1 MSERSIEDYCYYHSP
16 IGLIRMVETGGFLTR
31 ANFVEQSP
39 EPKHFH
45 SNSASNSSTLLKD
58 ACRQLDEYFE
68 GRRQKF
74 DLALNP
80 HGTDF
85 QRSAWES
92 LLRIP
97 YGETMSYLQ
106 QAEYIRNPKAMR
118 AIGQAN
124 SRNPISIIIPCHRV
138 IGKNGSLTGYAGG
151 LKRKMQL
158 LTLEHHFTHEQNCLN
173 AFHGQL

>member
-1 MSERSIEDYCYYHSP
+1 MSDRSIEDYCYYQSP
-16 IGLIRMVETGGFLTR
+16 IGLIRMGETEGFLTG
-31 ANFVEQSP
+31 ADFVEQSP
-39 EPKHFH
+39 ESEHFQSGSIPN
-45 SNSASNSSTLLKD
+45 SNILLKD
-58 ACRQLDEYFE
+58 ACRQLDEYFQ
-68 GRRQKF
+68 GRRQNF
-74 DLALNP
+74 DLALKP

-97 YGETMSYLQ
+97 YGETRSYLQ
-106 QAEYIRNPKAMR
+106 QAESIRNPMAIR

-151 LKRKMQL
+151 LDRKTRL
-158 LTLEHHFTHEQNCLN
+158 LALEHRFMHEQNY
-173 AFHGQL
+173 

>member
-1 MSERSIEDYCYYHSP
+1 MSDHSIEEYCYYKSP
-16 IGLIRMVETGGFLTR
+16 IGLIRIDETASFLTR
-31 ANFVEQSP
+31 ADFVEQSSEP
-39 EPKHFH
+39 EHCQ
-45 SNSASNSSTLLKD
+45 SSVSISNSSTLLKD

-74 DLALNP
+74 DLALKP

-97 YGETMSYLQ
+97 YGETRSYLQ
-106 QAEYIRNPKAMR
+106 QAESIRNPRAIR

-124 SRNPISIIIPCHRV
+124 SRNPIPIIIPCHRV
-138 IGKNGSLTGYAGG
+138 IGKKGSLTGYAGG
-151 LKRKMQL
+151 LDRKIKL
-158 LTLEHHFTHEQNCLN
+158 HSLEQSFMHEQNY
-173 AFHGQL
+173 

>member
-1 MSERSIEDYCYYHSP
+1 MSDRSIEDYCYYQSP
-16 IGLIRMVETGGFLTR
+16 IGLIRIVETGGFLTR
-31 ANFVEQSP
+31 ADFVEKSP
-39 EPKHFH
+39 ESKYYQ
-45 SNSASNSSTLLKD
+45 SGSVSNSSILLKD
-58 ACRQLDEYFE
+58 AGRQLDEYFE

-74 DLALNP
+74 DLALKP

-97 YGETMSYLQ
+97 YGETRSYLQ
-106 QAEYIRNPKAMR
+106 QAESILNPRAIR

-124 SRNPISIIIPCHRV
+124 SRNPIPIIIPCHRV

-151 LKRKMQL
+151 LDRKIKL
-158 LTLEHHFTHEQNCLN
+158 LAMEQRFMHEQNY
-173 AFHGQL
+173 

>member
-1 MSERSIEDYCYYHSP
+1 MSDRSIEDYCYYQSP

-39 EPKHFH
+39 ESEDFKPD
-45 SNSASNSSTLLKD
+45 NISNSSALLKD
-58 ACRQLDEYFE
+58 ACSQLDEYFE

-74 DLALNP
+74 DLALKP
-80 HGTDF
+80 LGTNF

-97 YGETMSYLQ
+97 YGETRSYLQ
-106 QAEYIRNPKAMR
+106 QAECLSNPKAIR

-124 SRNPISIIIPCHRV
+124 SRNPIPIIIPCHRV

-151 LKRKMQL
+151 LNRKSQL
-158 LTLEHHFTHEQNCLN
+158 LALEHSFMHE
-173 AFHGQL
+173 

>member
-1 MSERSIEDYCYYHSP
+1 M
-16 IGLIRMVETGGFLTR
+16 GETRGFLTR
-31 ANFVEQSP
+31 ADFVEQSP
-39 EPKHFH
+39 EAEHFQ
-45 SNSASNSSTLLKD
+45 SDSIPNYNTLLKD

-74 DLALNP
+74 DLALKA

-85 QRSAWES
+85 QRSAWDS

-97 YGETMSYLQ
+97 YGETRSYLQ
-106 QAEYIRNPKAMR
+106 QAESIRNPRAIR

-124 SRNPISIIIPCHRV
+124 SCNPISIIIPCHRV

-151 LKRKMQL
+151 LGRKTRL
-158 LTLEHHFTHEQNCLN
+158 LALEYRFMHEQNY
-173 AFHGQL
+173 

>member
-1 MSERSIEDYCYYHSP
+1 MREGSTHDYCYYQSP
-16 IGLIRMVETGGFLTR
+16 IGLIRMGEAGGFLTR

-39 EPKHFH
+39 ESENFQLDGI
-45 SNSASNSSTLLKD
+45 SNSSTLLKD

-74 DLALNP
+74 NLALKP
-80 HGTDF
+80 HGTNF
-85 QRSAWES
+85 QRTVWES

-97 YGETMSYLQ
+97 YGETRSYLQ
-106 QAEYIRNPKAMR
+106 QAESISNPKAIR

-124 SRNPISIIIPCHRV
+124 SRNPIPIIIPCHRV

-151 LKRKMQL
+151 LDRKTRL
-158 LTLEHHFTHEQNCLN
+158 LAMEHHFMHEQNY
-173 AFHGQL
+173 

>member
-16 IGLIRMVETGGFLTR
+16 IGLIEIEETGGFLTR
-31 ANFVEQSP
+31 AEFVEQSRKS
-39 EPKHFH
+39 KHFQQ
-45 SNSASNSSTLLKD
+45 NYISNSSTLLKD

-68 GRRQKF
+68 GKRQIF
-74 DLALNP
+74 DLALKP

-97 YGETMSYLQ
+97 YGETKSYLQ
-106 QAEYIRNPKAMR
+106 QAESISNPRAVR

-124 SRNPISIIIPCHRV
+124 SRNPITIIIPCHRV

-151 LKRKMQL
+151 LDRKTRL
-158 LTLEHHFTHEQNCLN
+158 LAHEHHFMHEQNY
-173 AFHGQL
+173 

>member
-1 MSERSIEDYCYYHSP
+1 MSDSSIEDFCYYQSP
-16 IGLIRMVETGGFLTR
+16 IGLVRMGETEGFLTR
-31 ANFVEQSP
+31 ADFVAQSH
-39 EPKHFH
+39 ESEH
-45 SNSASNSSTLLKD
+45 SQSESISNSSNLLKD

-74 DLALNP
+74 DLALKP

-85 QRSAWES
+85 QRSAWKS
-92 LLRIP
+92 LLSIP
-97 YGETMSYLQ
+97 YGETRSYLQ
-106 QAEYIRNPKAMR
+106 QAEFIRNPKAIR

-151 LKRKMQL
+151 LDRKTRL
-158 LTLEHHFTHEQNCLN
+158 LALEHRFMREQNY
-173 AFHGQL
+173 

>member
-1 MSERSIEDYCYYHSP
+1 MSDRSVEDYCYYQSP
-16 IGLIRMVETGGFLTR
+16 IGLIRMGETEGVLTR
-31 ANFVEQSP
+31 ADFVEESSESEHFQP
-39 EPKHFH
+39 ESISK
-45 SNSASNSSTLLKD
+45 SSTLLKD

-74 DLALNP
+74 DLVLKP

-85 QRSAWES
+85 QSSAWES

-97 YGETMSYLQ
+97 YGETRSYLQ
-106 QAEYIRNPKAMR
+106 QAESISNPMAIR

-124 SRNPISIIIPCHRV
+124 SRNPISIFIPCHRV

-151 LKRKMQL
+151 LDRKKRL
-158 LTLEHHFTHEQNCLN
+158 LAMEHSFMHEQNY
-173 AFHGQL
+173 

>member
-1 MSERSIEDYCYYHSP
+1 MSYRSIEDYCYYQSP
-16 IGLIRMVETGGFLTR
+16 IGLIRMVETVGSLTR
-31 ANFVEQSP
+31 ADFVEQSP
-39 EPKHFH
+39 ESKHFQ
-45 SNSASNSSTLLKD
+45 SDSMPYSSTLLKD

-74 DLALNP
+74 DLALKP

-97 YGETMSYLQ
+97 YGETRSYLQ
-106 QAEYIRNPKAMR
+106 QAEYIRNPKAIR

-138 IGKNGSLTGYAGG
+138 IGKNGSLTGYTGG
-151 LKRKMQL
+151 LNRKTRL
-158 LTLEHHFTHEQNCLN
+158 LALEHSFMHEQNY
-173 AFHGQL
+173 

>member
-1 MSERSIEDYCYYHSP
+1 MSDRYIEDYCYYQSP
-16 IGLIRMVETGGFLTR
+16 IGLIRMEEAGGFLTR

-39 EPKHFH
+39 ESEHFQPD
-45 SNSASNSSTLLKD
+45 SISNSSTLLKD

-74 DLALNP
+74 DLALKP
-80 HGTDF
+80 HGTNF

-97 YGETMSYLQ
+97 YGQTRSYLQ
-106 QAEYIRNPKAMR
+106 QAEYIHNPKAIR

-124 SRNPISIIIPCHRV
+124 SRNPIPIIIPCHRV

-151 LKRKMQL
+151 LDRKTKL
-158 LTLEHHFTHEQNCLN
+158 LTLEHHFTNEQNY
-173 AFHGQL
+173 

>member
-1 MSERSIEDYCYYHSP
+1 MSDGSIEDYCFYQSP
-16 IGLIRMVETGGFLTR
+16 IGLIRISETGGFLTG
-31 ANFVEQSP
+31 ADFVQQSP
-39 EPKHFH
+39 ESEHFQSVSIPN
-45 SNSASNSSTLLKD
+45 SNTLLKD
-58 ACRQLDEYFE
+58 ICRQLDEYFE

-74 DLALNP
+74 DLALKP

-97 YGETMSYLQ
+97 YGETRSYLQ
-106 QAEYIRNPKAMR
+106 QAESIRNPRAIR

-151 LKRKMQL
+151 LDRKTRL
-158 LTLEHHFTHEQNCLN
+158 LALEHRFMHEQYY
-173 AFHGQL
+173 

>member
-1 MSERSIEDYCYYHSP
+1 MSYRSIEDYCYYQSP
-16 IGLIRMVETGGFLTR
+16 IGLVRMGVTGGFLTR
-31 ANFVEQSP
+31 ADFVEQSS
-39 EPKHFH
+39 ESEH
-45 SNSASNSSTLLKD
+45 SPSDSISNSSTLLKD

-74 DLALNP
+74 DLALKP
-80 HGTDF
+80 QGTDF

-97 YGETMSYLQ
+97 YGETRSYLQ
-106 QAEYIRNPKAMR
+106 QAESISNPRAIR

-124 SRNPISIIIPCHRV
+124 SRNPISIFIPCHRV

-151 LKRKMQL
+151 LDRKTRL
-158 LTLEHHFTHEQNCLN
+158 LALEHSFMHEQNY
-173 AFHGQL
+173 